1 MSTRNGVKNG
11 VNGAGHASAAATS
24 DEALDGGDRFDIGAR
39 FDGARLLLI
48 GGTGFL
54 GKIFWLMLLDRLP
67 QIGKIFLLVRSSKA
81 QSSDERF
88 WGTIVHSEALA
99 PLRERY
105 GDGLLDFLR
114 EKIVP
119 VDGDIGKHRCG
130 IDEALLAELKG
141 TIDAVVNVAGV
152 VDFNPPLDEALH
164 ANAFGAQNLVELAR
178 ALGNAPLYHT
188 STCYVA
194 GKRRGPIAEVDP
206 CETPFPRSAELGS
219 ELWDPDREI
228 KECLD
233 LIAQARHRADDAF
246 RQSEFE
252 ERAKKSLSRRNEP
265 VHGHAFEEELAK
277 EKRKFVSDNLV
288 AAGLDRATHWGWPN
302 IYTYT
307 KSIGEQVIARSGLPF
322 TIARPACCESTD
334 TFPLVGWNEGI
345 NTSAP
350 LMYLMMKGL
359 VQVPARHTPLDF
371 IPTDMVTAGMILAL
385 GELLEGR
392 AKPVY
397 QFGASDVNPATAT
410 RFGELVGL
418 YKRKH
423 YQKTNK
429 GNALLN
435 ILQSHIEPVFV
446 TPKHFDTI
454 GTPAFASASR
464 AFAGLMGRA
473 PFLRPVAKGL
483 ESMGAREEKIANIL
497 KLFEPF
503 TADSNGPFSCANVRA
518 AYARLTPADQARF
531 RWAPEAIDWAEWM
544 HQVHLPALE
553 KYVFP
558 EMDRKLT
565 RELKP
570 LRAHSTLVSLVDDMA
585 ERHDL
590 GVALQRFEAD
600 GFSRIT
606 YRELRARA
614 NAVAARL
621 AAARVG
627 KGDRV
632 ILAGT
637 NHPDWPIAY
646 FGIVRAG
653 AIAVPLDPGLDPEAF
668 VNVAVQSEAKLA
680 ILDTLAREKLAGL
693 PADALVSFDLHE
705 ITAEDASLV
714 PPVVAVDPEDVA
726 SILFTSGTTGTPK
739 GVKLTHANFTSLVAA
754 LGPLFPLGAKDR
766 VLSVLPLHHTF
777 EFTCGL
783 LLPLSG
789 GGRVAYLD
797 ELNGDRLMKGL
808 KLGKVTAMVGV
819 PALWQL
825 LERRIVAQV
834 KDRGPAA
841 VAIFHWASDLNRTL
855 GRRFGVD
862 IGRIFFGPVH
872 AALGGN
878 VRYLIS
884 GGAALPHE
892 TQKLF
897 AGLGLPLREGYGLTE
912 AAPVLTVSKAG
923 SAPGHV
929 GTALPGIEVRIASPD
944 AQGVGEV
951 IARGPN
957 VMAGYTDETSTEK
970 VIDEEGWLHTGDLGK
985 LDAKGRLSIVGR
997 LKDVI
1002 VTTSGENVY
1011 PDDLEHRLG
1020 AIEHIAELAIVG
1032 VQTKGGERIA
1042 CLAVVQADLEAPR
1055 AERNDRAMKALR
1067 VAIAKLPYR
1076 EQPAVVHLYDAPLPR
1091 TATSKVKRK
1100 EVRAILER
1108 MVAAS
1113 RPVGADGETSV
1124 VRLIMAAIR
1133 NKDAAH
1139 FRAESTLQDEL
1150 GFDSLALSELQVALE
1165 AKYGAI
1171 ESVKLQACRTV
1182 GDVEKLV
1189 DAPRE
1194 ARPLSPKK
1202 DLPRDADEGVA
1213 IALPPVV
1220 QEAGKRFIGKLQEA
1234 FYGQLMSAR
1243 VYGRAHIPHNR
1254 NAIVIANHGSHLDMG
1269 FVRHALGKYGED
1281 IVSMAAQDYFF
1292 DKSPLR
1298 RAFFEN
1304 LTNLKAID
1312 RKGSLRQAE
1321 RAAAEILEQ
1330 GKTMLIFPEGTRS
1343 HDGDIREFKPLLGH
1357 LALTYGVDILPLHL
1371 SGTREAMPKGA
1382 KIPLRRDITARIGL
1396 PLAVD
1401 EMRRLTAGMS
1411 SADACREVA
1420 RLAHAAVIALR
1431 DGDMLDL
1438 KTVGKGGAGA
1448 ALELPKKEHP
1458 LVTLFAEL
1466 ETKFKPGRI
1475 PKPVSFYFTLG
1486 GDAQAKWTV
1495 LVDADRCDIRPGK
1508 PSSGSADCVLKTSP
1522 EIFAKI
1528 VRDSYT
1534 PGPAEFLSG
1543 AIKSNDVELLLTFQ
1557 KAFELG

>member
-1 MSTRNGVKNG
+1 MSTRAGTGTGTATQEGVTNG
-11 VNGAGHASAAATS
+11 VNGAGHASAIDT
-24 DEALDGGDRFDIGAR
+24 LDVSAR

-67 QIGKIFLLVRSSKA
+67 NIGKIFLLVRSSKT
-81 QSSDERF
+81 QSSEERF

-105 GDGLLDFLR
+105 GEGLDAFLR

-130 IDEALLAELKG
+130 IDEALLAELRG

-164 ANAFGAQNLVELAR
+164 ANAFGPQNLVELAR
-178 ALGNAPLYHT
+178 ALGDAPLYHT

-194 GKRRGPIAEVDP
+194 GTRQGPIHEVDP
-206 CETPFPRSAELGS
+206 CEVPFPRCFELGR

-233 LIAQARHRADDAF
+233 LIAQAKHRAADAF

-252 ERAKKSLSRRNEP
+252 ERARKNLARKSEP
-265 VHGHAFEEELAK
+265 AHGPAFEAELAK
-277 EKRKFVSDNLV
+277 EKRKFVSDHLV
-288 AAGLDRATHWGWPN
+288 VAGLDRATHWGWPN

-307 KSIGEQVIARSGLPF
+307 KSIGEQVIAKSGLPF

-385 GELLEGR
+385 AELLEGK

-397 QFGASDVNPATAT
+397 QFGASDVNPATAA

-423 YQKTNK
+423 FQKASK
-429 GNALLN
+429 GNPILN

-446 TPKHFDTI
+446 SPKHFDTI

-464 AFAGLMGRA
+464 ALAGVMNRA
-473 PFLRPVAKGL
+473 PFLRPVAKSL

-503 TADSNGPFSCANVRA
+503 THGDNGPFSCANVRA
-518 AYARLTPADQARF
+518 AYGRLSAGDRERF
-531 RWAPEAIDWAEWM
+531 RWAPEQIDWAHWM
-544 HQVHLPALE
+544 HQVHMPALE
-553 KYVFP
+553 KWVFP
-558 EMDRKLT
+558 EMDKKLK

-570 LRAHSTLVSLVDDMA
+570 LRAHQTLVSLVDDMA

-590 GVALQRFEAD
+590 GIALQRFEAD
-600 GFSRIT
+600 GFTRIT
-606 YRELRARA
+606 YREVRARA

-621 AAARVG
+621 AAAGVG

-632 ILAGT
+632 ILSGA

-653 AIAVPLDPGLDPEAF
+653 AIAVPLDPALDPEAF
-668 VNVAVQSEAKLA
+668 VNVAVKSGAKVAIVDALA
-680 ILDTLAREKLAGL
+680 GEKLAGV
-693 PADALVSFDLHE
+693 AQTATVIRRFDLHE
-705 ITAEDASLV
+705 ITVEDATLAA
-714 PPVVAVDPEDVA
+714 PVVDVEPEDVA

-754 LGPLFPLGAKDR
+754 LGPLFPLGSKDR

-783 LLPLSG
+783 LLPFSG
-789 GGRVAYLD
+789 GARVAYLD

-841 VAIFHWASDLNRTL
+841 EAIFHWASDLNRTL

-862 IGRIFFGPVH
+862 VGRIFFGPVH
-872 AALGGN
+872 SALGGN

-944 AQGVGEV
+944 AQGVGEI

-970 VIDEEGWLHTGDLGK
+970 VIDEDGWLHTGDLGK
-985 LDAKGRLSIVGR
+985 LDPKGRLSIVGR

-1011 PDDLEHRLG
+1011 PDDLENRIG
-1020 AIEHIAELAIVG
+1020 QVEHIAELAIVG
-1032 VQTKGGERIA
+1032 VHTKGGERIA
-1042 CLAVVQADLEAPR
+1042 CLAVVQADAEVSR
-1055 AERNDRAMKALR
+1055 GERNERAMRTLR
-1067 VAIAKLPYR
+1067 AAIGKLPYR

-1091 TATSKVKRK
+1091 TAMNKVKRK

-1108 MVAAS
+1108 IIAAS
-1113 RPVGADGETSV
+1113 RPIGADGETSV

-1133 NKDAAH
+1133 NKDAAVFH
-1139 FRAESTLQDEL
+1139 ADSTLQDDL
-1150 GFDSLALSELQVALE
+1150 GFDSLALSELLVALE

-1171 ESVKLQACRTV
+1171 EPAKLQACRTV
-1182 GDVEKLV
+1182 ADVEKLV

-1194 ARPLSPKK
+1194 VRPVVAKK
-1202 DLPRDADEGVA
+1202 IEQEDAVT
-1213 IALPPVV
+1213 ITLPPMV

-1234 FYGQLMSAR
+1234 FYGQLMSAK

-1292 DKSPLR
+1292 EKSPLR

-1396 PLAVD
+1396 PLEVD
-1401 EMRRLTAGMS
+1401 EMRRLTQGMT

-1420 RLAHAAVIALR
+1420 RLAHAAVLALR
-1431 DGDMLDL
+1431 DGGVLDL
-1438 KTVGKGGAGA
+1438 KTVKTGADGA
-1448 ALELPKKEHP
+1448 AAQLETKEHP

-1495 LVDADRCDIRPGK
+1495 VVDADRCDIRPGK
-1508 PSSGSADCVLKTSP
+1508 PTSGSADCVLKTSP
-1522 EIFAKI
+1522 EIFTKI